1 VKVKA
6 IFKELPT
13 KLVEVFYFFLPV
25 LVKQGFVYKNPPSP
39 REAEGV
45 EISAIDIWGT
55 NVKKRRT

>member
-6 IFKELPT
+6 IFKELPK
-13 KLVEVFYFFLPV
+13 KLVEVSLPV

-39 REAEGV
+39 REAEGM
-45 EISAIDIWGT
+45 EISAVDIWGT